1 MLCAVSSS
9 SGLPAKL
16 SLSPRDIPP
25 LQTAMTEL
33 LGIANNPDVSFDRLE
48 SVISRDQAL
57 TLRILTVAN
66 SSYYGCSRRV
76 ESVRTAVALLGT
88 RQVQNIAS
96 AMALAPAFD
105 SAHGPALWAHGLATA
120 LWTGHVMHVL
130 GAPAIDY
137 LFTAGLL
144 HDIGVVLL
152 LRNAA
157 DDEHA
162 CLQQAQD
169 GEQDLSELERTRFG
183 VDHAELGSNACIAWK
198 LPQRIA
204 KLVATHHDPG
214 EPVAGEAVDSSI
226 LCLAETLA
234 ARCGHPEVTG
244 QAPPDW
250 PEYALAALGISL
262 AEAETLEEN
271 RDQVEAE
278 ASAFG

>member
-9 SGLPAKL
+9 CSGPAKL

-66 SSYYGCSRRV
+66 SSYYGCSRKV

-120 LWTGHVMHVL
+120 LWTGQVMRVL
-130 GAPAIDY
+130 GAPTIDY
-137 LFTAGLL
+137 LFTAALL

-162 CLQQAQD
+162 CLELAQE
-169 GEQDLSELERTRFG
+169 GEQELAELERSRFG
-183 VDHAELGSNACIAWK
+183 VDHAELGSNACVAWK
-198 LPQRIA
+198 LPERIT
-204 KLVATHHDPG
+204 KLVATHH
-214 EPVAGEAVDSSI
+214 ERVAGEAVDRAI

-250 PEYALAALGISL
+250 PEHVLGALGINL
-262 AEAETLEEN
+262 AEAEALEEHHE
-271 RDQVEAE
+271 QVEAE